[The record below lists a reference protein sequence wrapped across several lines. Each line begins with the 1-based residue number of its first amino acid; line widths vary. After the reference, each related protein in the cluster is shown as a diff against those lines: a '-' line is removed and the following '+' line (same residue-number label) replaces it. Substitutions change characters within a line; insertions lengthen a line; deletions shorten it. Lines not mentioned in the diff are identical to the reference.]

1 MKCSLRSTRLPAK
14 RGFRGALPKRGFR
27 GTAAKVAAGVVLG
40 LAVVASS
47 APLTAAGD
55 PGAAI
60 TAAIEQ
66 AVRARMRAGVTVRI
80 TQLSG
85 IRLAAGAEGIVAQAP
100 PTARIG
106 APIRFMLSERVGNAR
121 ARTGEA
127 TATFTVVAD
136 AVRTVKDVTR
146 GAKVDAGDVVVQ
158 ASDLIG
164 QPLAPLPSLEDAI
177 GARARRD
184 IGIDVVV
191 TRADIAAEP
200 LVRAGDIVRA
210 HVRVGSAEVTGRL
223 VAAEPGGRN
232 EIIRVVNP
240 ETRHTTRA
248 RIVKSGEVEVLNV
261 R

>member
-1 MKCSLRSTRLPAK
+1 MKCSLRSTPLLAK
-14 RGFRGALPKRGFR
+14 RAAVGA
-27 GTAAKVAAGVVLG
+27 LG
-40 LAVVASS
+40 LALGLTLA
-47 APLTAAGD
+47 AWRTPLTAAGD
-55 PGAAI
+55 PAPAI

-66 AVRARMRAGVTVRI
+66 AIRARMGAHVTVRV
-80 TQLSG
+80 TELTGVRLSAE
-85 IRLAAGAEGIVAQAP
+85 AAGLVAMAP
-100 PTARIG
+100 PTAKIG
-106 APIRFMLSERVGNAR
+106 APIRFMLSERLGAAR
-121 ARTGEA
+121 ARTGEV

-158 ASDLIG
+158 ASDLAG

-210 HVRVGSAEVTGRL
+210 HVRVGAAEVTGQL
-223 VAAEPGGRN
+223 VAAEPGARD
-232 EIIRVVNP
+232 EVIRVVNP

-248 RIVKSGEVEVLNV
+248 RIVASGEVEVMNV

>member
-1 MKCSLRSTRLPAK
+1 MKCSLRSTTSRAS
-14 RGFRGALPKRGFR
+14 
-27 GTAAKVAAGVVLG
+27 LG
-40 LAVVASS
+40 LALLLAAAS
-47 APLTAAGD
+47 APLAAAGD
-55 PGAAI
+55 PGVAI
-60 TAAIEQ
+60 AAAIEQ
-66 AVRARMRAGVTVRI
+66 AVRLRMGANVKVRVI
-80 TQLSG
+80 ELTG
-85 IRLAAGAEGIVAQAP
+85 IRLAADAEGLVAMAP
-100 PTARIG
+100 PAARIG
-106 APIRFMLSERVGNAR
+106 APIRFTLSERVGNAR

-127 TATFTVVAD
+127 TATVAVVAE

-146 GAKVDAGDVVVQ
+146 GSKVDAGDVVVQ
-158 ASDLIG
+158 ASDLAG

-210 HVRVGSAEVTGRL
+210 HVRVGSAEVTGQL
-223 VAAEPGGRN
+223 VAAEPGARN
-232 EIIRVVNP
+232 EVIRVVNP

-248 RIVKSGEVEVLNV
+248 RIVNSGEVEVLHV

>member
-1 MKCSLRSTRLPAK
+1 LR
-14 RGFRGALPKRGFR
+14 
-27 GTAAKVAAGVVLG
+27 
-40 LAVVASS
+40 

-55 PGAAI
+55 PGSAI
-60 TAAIEQ
+60 AAAIEQ
-66 AVRARMRAGVTVRI
+66 AVRVRMGAHVKVRVTE
-80 TQLSG
+80 LSG
-85 IRLAAGAEGIVAQAP
+85 IRLSPDADGIVALAP

-106 APIRFMLSERVGNAR
+106 APIRFALSERVGAAR

-136 AVRTVKDVTR
+136 AVRTVKDLTR
-146 GAKVDAGDVVVQ
+146 GSRVDAGDVVVQ
-158 ASDLIG
+158 ASDLAG
-164 QPLAPLPSLEDAI
+164 QPLAPLPSLEEAI

-210 HVRVGSAEVTGRL
+210 HVRVGSAEVTGQL
-223 VAAEPGGRN
+223 VAAEPGARD
-232 EIIRVVNP
+232 EVIRVVNP

-248 RIVKSGEVEVLNV
+248 RIVNSGEVEVLSV